1 MAAWDSA
8 DLLARFNRY
17 AGRPSSDEISDA
29 TKYARLAEAQSDV
42 IHEIAAIYPYCLY
55 RSAGPATLTT
65 SDNKVYTFGNDG
77 NSVAMGPVGH
87 VKIFRNLADYP
98 DCALVEGVDYLNE
111 GTQIRIPNNRTE
123 GTLYWHGI
131 PIPIDIASGG
141 SAEPALRPAPSRVL
155 IVIRAVWNFALEG
168 NRDAA
173 LAEAMERK
181 WYREFPKWMLVFK
194 TQFSQGGALGLTGVD
209 RAVLRQDTL

>member
-1 MAAWDSA
+1 MATWDSA
-8 DLLARFNRY
+8 DLLARFNRN
-17 AGRPSSDEISDA
+17 AGRPSSDEITDA

-55 RSAGPATLTT
+55 RSAGPTTLTT

-123 GTLYWHGI
+123 GSLYWMGV
-131 PIPIDIASGG
+131 PTPDDIDAST
-141 SAEPALRPAPSRVL
+141 APALRPAPARIL
-155 IVIRAVWNFALEG
+155 ICIKAVENFAMEG
-168 NRDAA
+168 NRDEA
-173 LAEAMERK
+173 LANLMARR
-181 WYREFPKWMLVFK
+181 WATEFPRYMLTWK
-194 TQFSQGGALGLTGVD
+194 TQFSQGGALGMTGVD
-209 RAVLRQDTL
+209 RAVLRQAE